1 MKILAIESSNQ
12 TMSAA
17 VCENGRL
24 LAEVTTNG
32 NLQHSTQL
40 MPAVDHV
47 MKLAGW
53 KPADLECIAV
63 AKGPG
68 SYTGV
73 RIGATIAKTLAWTLA
88 IPLVPISSLKVIAG
102 NCEGAAHKLVP
113 LIDARRGN
121 CYTAVYQFEDNLLVE
136 RIADTHIASE
146 EWFQRLLA
154 EEGTYLFVGE
164 DVSKYRERI
173 GELFKERAL
182 FAGESQ
188 ALPRAS
194 VLATLSESATAEDPH
209 TFVPSYLKKP
219 EAEEKWEQQHLSN
232 RREDYVER
240 VDSSI

>member
-47 MKLAGW
+47 MQLVGW
-53 KPADLECIAV
+53 KPADLDRIAV

-88 IPLVPISSLKVIAG
+88 IPLVPVSSLKVIAG

-113 LIDARRGN
+113 MIDARRGN

-173 GELFKERAL
+173 SELFKERAL

-194 VLATLSESATAEDPH
+194 VLATLSESTAAEDPH
-209 TFVPSYLKKP
+209 TFVPAYLKNP
-219 EAEEKWEQQHLSN
+219 EAEEKWEEQHHSN

>member
-47 MKLAGW
+47 MQLAGW
-53 KPADLECIAV
+53 KPADLERIAV

-113 LIDARRGN
+113 MIDARRGN

-154 EEGTYLFVGE
+154 EEAPICLWEKT
-164 DVSKYRERI
+164 S
-173 GELFKERAL
+173 ANT
-182 FAGESQ
+182 AS
-188 ALPRAS
+188 AS
-194 VLATLSESATAEDPH
+194 VNYSRNARCLRESHRLCRARAFWPH
-209 TFVPSYLKKP
+209 FRNP
-219 EAEEKWEQQHLSN
+219 EQRRIRTHLC
-232 RREDYVER
+232 RLT
-240 VDSSI
+240 

>member
-24 LAEVTTNG
+24 IAEVTTNG

-47 MKLAGW
+47 IRLAGW
-53 KPADLECIAV
+53 KPADLERIAV

-88 IPLVPISSLKVIAG
+88 LPLVPVSSLKVLAG
-102 NCEGAAHKLVP
+102 NCEGAAEKIVP
-113 LIDARRGN
+113 MIDARRGN
-121 CYTAVYQFEDNLLVE
+121 CYTAVYQFEDGLLVE
-136 RIADTHIASE
+136 RTADLHTASE
-146 EWFQRLLA
+146 DWFQRLLA

-173 GELFKERAL
+173 GELFKGRAL

-188 ALPRAS
+188 DLPRAS
-194 VLATLSESATAEDPH
+194 VLAALSDSGAAEDPH
-209 TFVPSYLKKP
+209 TFVPAYLKNP
-219 EAEEKWEQQHLSN
+219 EAEEKWEEKHHSN

-240 VDSSI
+240 VDASI